1 MRTLSVPVLMVIGF
15 IIAFAAPPSGA
26 ADYSPRVKK
35 AVNSISGKEIQ
46 RHIEVLASDAYEGRE
61 AGKRGAFFSGCY
73 IAHLFEQYG
82 LKPGGEGGTYFQS
95 FSLGRGGAPKDAGM
109 EDTNLLEMLVITR
122 RKAWLVRFEY
132 NKDFIPFRFS
142 GSRYCAS
149 SAVIAGYGIT
159 APEYGYDD
167 YKGLDVK
174 GKIVILLSH
183 EPQEK
188 DPESVFKGVEL
199 TKHAD
204 PIEKARLAE
213 KNGAVGVLI
222 VPNPLHHE
230 KDPLAVDKVTAWPP
244 GGGAE
249 GCLGIPCARCSMNV
263 VNEILKVEKKKLKKI
278 QQDIDRSLKPVKV
291 KIEKC
296 ALTFRIQAQADRHGM
311 GRNVIGI
318 YEGSDPGFGHFA
330 SRGKPGEVHN
340 GANDN
345 ASGTA
350 GVIAL
355 ARAIT
360 ELEVKTKRTLVFAAF
375 DGEEKGLI
383 GSKHYVQSP
392 VIPIKKT
399 IAMLNMDMIGR
410 GPVRKIKVGGGTL
423 NPTLQGIL
431 SRISGRFR
439 LGLDLKG
446 LDAFLRNS
454 DQAPFMD
461 KGIPCI
467 FLSSG
472 LYNGLHSHEDDAH
485 LMNQTKLEAI
495 VRTMMLVAAEVAN
508 LKKRP

>member
-188 DPESVFKGVEL
+188 DP
-199 TKHAD
+199 
-204 PIEKARLAE
+204 
-213 KNGAVGVLI
+213 
-222 VPNPLHHE
+222 
-230 KDPLAVDKVTAWPP
+230 LAVDKVTAWPP

-318 YEGSDPGFGHFA
+318 YEGSDPALKDECVVLGAHYDGIGFGHFA